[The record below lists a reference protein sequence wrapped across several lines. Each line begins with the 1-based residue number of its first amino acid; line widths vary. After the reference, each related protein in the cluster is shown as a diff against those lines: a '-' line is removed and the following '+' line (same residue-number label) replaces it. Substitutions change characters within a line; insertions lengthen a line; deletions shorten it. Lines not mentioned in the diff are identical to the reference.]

1 MVLIKNWFVLLIIF
15 VVMALVIFQRFRI
28 IEWCNVNRFQRRL
41 PFVAIDF
48 ICAYDLMWQVNIQDN
63 FISQNLFNFTYNL
76 NGPFC
81 SNIFEEDICLTP
93 LKIKNRFLFY
103 ELKCPTCG
111 YTFDDYS
118 STGLLGCPDC
128 YDTFEDRLDNIFL
141 KMHGKN
147 RHIKLSNKK
156 RISNAKSIQKD
167 KIDKLDEVASLKNEL
182 KTLVENEEYEK
193 AAVVRDKIKKI
204 EKSKRK

>member
-1 MVLIKNWFVLLIIF
+1 MKCQSCGKKEATVRY
-15 VVMALVIFQRFRI
+15 M
-28 IEWCNVNRFQRRL
+28 
-41 PFVAIDF
+41 
-48 ICAYDLMWQVNIQDN
+48 
-63 FISQNLFNFTYNL
+63 
-76 NGPFC
+76 
-81 SNIFEEDICLTP
+81 EDINGKKQEMHFCIDCAKKLGFVNFSDMFSPMFTNIP
-93 LKIKNRFLFY
+93 SLFGDFGFKE

-193 AAVVRDKIKKI
+193 AAVVRDKITKI
-204 EKSKRK
+204 EKTKRK

>member
-1 MVLIKNWFVLLIIF
+1 MKCQSCGKKEATVRY
-15 VVMALVIFQRFRI
+15 M
-28 IEWCNVNRFQRRL
+28 
-41 PFVAIDF
+41 
-48 ICAYDLMWQVNIQDN
+48 
-63 FISQNLFNFTYNL
+63 
-76 NGPFC
+76 
-81 SNIFEEDICLTP
+81 EDINGKKQEMHFCIDCAKKLGFVNFSDMFSPMFTNIP
-93 LKIKNRFLFY
+93 SLFGDFGFKE

-128 YDTFEDRLDNIFL
+128 YDTFEDRLDKIFL

-167 KIDKLDEVASLKNEL
+167 KIDKLDKLDEVASLKNEL

-204 EKSKRK
+204 EKNKRK